1 MDKPSKLVII
11 MYMYIEYDFNVPHA
25 EHIEK
30 LENTSITNIHR
41 ITLKT
46 RKIVNQH
53 SSVLDDLR

>member
-1 MDKPSKLVII
+1 